1 MEFLRVLKAK
11 RISSSSCPL
20 RSLTA
25 AVLDTETTSLDVKKA
40 RVVEIGV
47 AALVDGRIDRERTFV
62 TYVNPGEPIPP
73 DAQAI
78 HGITGEMVND
88 APDFAAAN
96 KSYLDFAGDHLIL
109 GYSLGFDLAV
119 LKAEHERASR
129 PWRDPRALDVR
140 ELVRVLNPPLAD
152 FSLDKIA
159 AWLGVDVEGR
169 HTALGDALVTGEIF
183 LALLPRLREAGI
195 RTLAEAEDACRR
207 KAPPSEAPAAWLEL
221 GAAPAAGAL
230 ARVDSYPYRHR
241 VRDVMATP
249 PRLIAPDARIGEA
262 LRALITGKIS
272 SLFVAPVEPD
282 GAHGIITERDI
293 LRAIA
298 ANPGKAL
305 AARVATAATFP
316 LTTVNA
322 DDFLYSAFGRM
333 RRKRY
338 RHLGVV
344 DQSGALVG
352 ALTQRDLLRQRADD
366 AIALTDAMDEAAGV
380 NELAIVWR
388 KLADAARALV
398 AEEVD
403 PRDIAAIISGE
414 VCSLTAR
421 AAEIAELELAGEKPK
436 GLSFA
441 VMVLGSGGRG
451 ESLLALDQD
460 NAIIYE
466 GDPGTWLEAFATRMN
481 AILDEVGVPFCKG
494 GVMAKNEAWRKPVA
508 EWRKHVAGW
517 LSRSDPA
524 DILNADIFFDALP
537 VYGEGGLADDLRRD
551 AIDAASQS
559 VSFLKLM
566 TLNAAAIDAPLGW
579 FGRFRTDE
587 DGRMDLKRGGIMP
600 VFSAAR
606 VLALKHGV
614 LERSSAARLEA
625 MRGRD
630 NIPGRQIEQ
639 VLEAHEILLGTILNQ
654 QLIDIEKGI
663 PPSSRVDPKAM
674 PAAARERL
682 KWALEHVKAV
692 SDLLGDPLG

>member
-1 MEFLRVLKAK
+1 MLKAK

-25 AVLDTETTSLDVKKA
+25 AVLDTETTSLDIKKA
-40 RVVEIGV
+40 RIVEIGV
-47 AALVDGRIDRERTFV
+47 AALVDGRMDRVTTFA
-62 TYVNPGEPIPP
+62 TYVNPGERIPA
-73 DAQAI
+73 DSQSI
-78 HGITGEMVND
+78 HGITDTMVKD
-88 APDFAAAN
+88 APSFGAAH
-96 KSYLDFAGDHLIL
+96 KSYRDFAGDHLIL

-119 LKAEHERASR
+119 LKTEHERAGR
-129 PWRDPRALDVR
+129 PWKAPRALDVR
-140 ELVRVLNPPLAD
+140 ELVRVLNPPLPD

-169 HTALGDALVTGEIF
+169 HTALGDAFVTGEIL

-207 KAPPSEAPAAWLEL
+207 RASPSEAPATWLEL
-221 GAAPAAGAL
+221 GTAPAAGAL

-249 PRLIAPDARIGEA
+249 PRMIAAGARIGEA
-262 LRALITGKIS
+262 LQTLIAGKIS
-272 SLFVAPVEPD
+272 SLFVSPFEPD

-298 ANPGKAL
+298 ANADAAL
-305 AARVATAATFP
+305 AAKVSTAATFP

-344 DQSGALVG
+344 DHAGALVG

-421 AAEIAELELAGEKPK
+421 AAEIAEQELATAKPE

-466 GDPGTWLEAFATRMN
+466 GEPGTWLQTFATRMN

-494 GVMAKNEAWRKPVA
+494 GVMAKNEAWRKSSD
-508 EWRKHVAGW
+508 EWRKHVSGW

-537 VYGEGGLADDLRRD
+537 VYGDPHLAGALRRD
-551 AIDAASQS
+551 SFAAAGQS
-559 VSFLKLM
+559 ALFLKLM
-566 TLNAAAIDAPLGW
+566 TLNAAAVAPPLGW
-579 FGRFRTDE
+579 FGRFKTEE

-606 VLALKHGV
+606 VLALRHGI

-625 MRGRD
+625 MRGREGV
-630 NIPGRQIEQ
+630 PQRQIEQ
-639 VLEAHEILLGTILNQ
+639 VLEAHKIMLGTILNQ
-654 QLIDIEKGI
+654 QLVDIEKGK
-663 PPSSRVDPKAM
+663 PPSSRVDPKM
-674 PAAARERL
+674 LSGGDKERL
-682 KWALEHVKAV
+682 AWALEHVSAV
-692 SDLLGDPLG
+692 KDLLGDPVG